1 MKLILQ
7 INDYTWSDANPARLG
22 PTLAEIAQVGERAG
36 FSAICVADHL
46 WQSSWLG
53 GEYHNMLECYTVM
66 TFLAAH
72 TSRIELMALVTAA
85 PYRPPGLLAKI
96 ITSLDVL
103 SGGRTWLG
111 IGVGDEAAEAEG
123 LGLPYPALKER
134 YDMLEE
140 TIQICLRMWSGEHG
154 DEGAFE
160 GTQYR
165 LGRLLNLPQSLT
177 RPHPPILIAGEG
189 EQKTLRLVARYA
201 NACNL
206 RPGPQIPQKLATL
219 RRYCAEEGRD
229 YDAIEKTCPFRF
241 DVGENG
247 SKVADLL
254 GQLRWLGSMGIQ
266 TVTGAVPGADQ
277 ITPLEIME
285 RDVIPAIADL

>member
-7 INDYTWSDANPARLG
+7 INDYSWADADPARLG

-46 WQSSWLG
+46 WQSHWLG
-53 GEYHNMLECYTVM
+53 GEYHNMLECHTVM

-72 TSRIELMALVTAA
+72 TRRIELMALVTAA

-96 ITSLDVL
+96 VTSLDVL
-103 SGGRTWLG
+103 SGGRVWLG
-111 IGVGDEAAEAEG
+111 IGVGDEEPEARG
-123 LGLPYPALKER
+123 LGLPYPALHER
-134 YDMLEE
+134 YAMLEE
-140 TIQICLRMWSGEHG
+140 TVQICLRMWSGAQG

-160 GTQYR
+160 GTQYH

-201 NACNL
+201 DACNL
-206 RPGPQIPQKLATL
+206 RPGPQIPHKLETL

-229 YDAIEKTCPFRF
+229 YDAIEKTCAFRF
-241 DVGENG
+241 DVGANG
-247 SKVADLL
+247 SKVGELL
-254 GQLRWLGSMGIQ
+254 DQLRGLAGLGIQ
-266 TVTGAVPGADQ
+266 TVTGAVLGADQ

-285 RDVIPAIADL
+285 REVIPAVAGL